1 MPPKPQPFPTKPTRF
16 DPPESLNTVAVVYMS
31 PGVVRDGGGF
41 VIIVATDKNGN
52 QFLKK
57 VPVGPGPGD
66 PGWRIVQASARL
78 LGELDGVA
86 GVEELRVR
94 TGQVI
99 QQQVQALVREQ
110 SEVPS

>member
-66 PGWRIVQASARL
+66 PGGGSFRPLPDYWESSMAW
-78 LGELDGVA
+78 
-86 GVEELRVR
+86 
-94 TGQVI
+94 QVSKSFEF
-99 QQQVQALVREQ
+99 A
-110 SEVPS
+110 PDK